1 MRRRPL
7 LLVCLL
13 AGLGAADAIKCFEG
27 DVTYCGINADGGAV
41 APPESKRFVEGMNW
55 ACEDKLSNL
64 DPTYIAPNCH
74 GDCARCLF
82 ALTRMFRH
90 GGRYAPARARRT
102 EPDCASCRT
111 RALYALS
118 HTQCAVASADAGDT
132 IRGCLN
138 GRIEKYS
145 PSLQTDPPACLACSA
160 TADKASCEALQ
171 TVDFDDP
178 FDIAHESPYTYVSD
192 IAYVSKARSPNN
204 IATQT
209 CPPEHPA
216 CGLQT
221 TLREAKGK
229 ECKECYT
236 RFRYTPD
243 IGAIYWRVFQIKK
256 LCIPE
261 AQPQTCPGLHNTGC
275 WCTTSA
281 PFYQGTF
288 KKKSW

>member
-160 TADKASCEALQ
+160 TADKASCEAVQ

-221 TLREAKGK
+221 TLREAAG
-229 ECKECYT
+229 
-236 RFRYTPD
+236 
-243 IGAIYWRVFQIKK
+243 
-256 LCIPE
+256 
-261 AQPQTCPGLHNTGC
+261 
-275 WCTTSA
+275 SA
-281 PFYQGTF
+281 PRAP
-288 KKKSW
+288 